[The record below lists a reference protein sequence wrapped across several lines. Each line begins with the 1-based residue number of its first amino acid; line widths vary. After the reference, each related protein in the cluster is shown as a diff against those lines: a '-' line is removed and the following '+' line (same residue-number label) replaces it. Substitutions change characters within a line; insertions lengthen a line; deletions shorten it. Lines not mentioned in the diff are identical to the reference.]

1 MRPAINR
8 FILLM
13 LLIPVFSETVSQTI
27 GHKYFKLEKD
37 NKAVKINTLFKN
49 SQGYIYAGTDNGVY
63 KFDGEKYTR
72 INFDNPDYNDT
83 ATALFQD
90 RQQKIWVGFK
100 SGRIA
105 NISNK
110 KLVYFNPEEGTPKK
124 KITAFLQDKE
134 DNLWFATNGEGIYF
148 IRGRHVYLI
157 NEADGLSDLNISTI
171 ILADNGDV
179 LAGSDQGIN
188 ICSIKGDKKTVAV
201 VGPKLGLPDYI
212 VTSII
217 PAGKNTYWI
226 GLQDKGFCLYDH
238 SNKKISIPAASANWN
253 YGQINALLNA
263 QDILWIATHD
273 NGLYKYA
280 FGTGSLEAVT
290 QIKAGS
296 KIEGLLQDNQGNVWL
311 SSSEYGLIRT
321 PGELIKLIA
330 IPGSPVFEHVH
341 AILSAQNGDI
351 WLNDY
356 DNDLIRV
363 YARKGNYE
371 AQKVK
376 IPVLTEKTDITSLYQ
391 DANENIWVGSMGR
404 GLFILD
410 PHSLR
415 HRSFTE
421 NPAFKNASILSIS
434 GKGNTVYVSS
444 LEGTMA
450 ITIEPDNININKPC
464 RFINYHN
471 SSTGTNY
478 IYTVYK
484 DSRGR
489 VWFATDGNGLTM
501 LQDNVFSYFT
511 KKDQIKDDHIYSITE
526 DRQGNIWFSTA
537 SAGIYKYDGKKF
549 TNYSVSDGLSDL
561 NISVLRTDRSGNII
575 IVHKMGLDILNP
587 VTGNISYLNSNQG
600 TPKINAEDLGAVTQ
614 DNAGRVMVSTV
625 DGILSYTSP
634 AHSLQKPTAVLESVQ
649 LFLQDID
656 DNRSNV
662 FSHDENNFTFNYTGL
677 YYSDPEQVYYQYKLE
692 GLDSSWVVT
701 RDRSKNFPSLEP
713 GNYTF
718 RIQSSL
724 NRNFKNADE
733 ASYRFVIKQAFYKR
747 AWFII
752 LCVLIIA
759 GLLYWY
765 IKSREAEVKKLER
778 LRQEKVQFQFEV
790 LRNQVNP
797 HFLFNSFNTLISTIE
812 DDPKMAVEYVEQ
824 LSDFFRSIVNYRDKE
839 IISLKEETDLLNIY
853 YFLQQKRHGSNIEL
867 KSGLTEQQKLQ
878 YFIPPLTLQLLM
890 ENAIKHNAIS
900 KETKLVISLE
910 ITGDEYL
917 QVKNNINTRMSRQEG
932 AGMGLQNI
940 SNRYT
945 LLSNKKVQ
953 ISNDEKYFIVS
964 LPLLKN

>member
-8 FILLM
+8 FILLI
-13 LLIPVFSETVSQTI
+13 LLMPFFTEAAAQTI

-37 NKAVKINTLFKN
+37 NKAVKINTLFKT

-148 IRGRHVYLI
+148 IRGRHMYLI
-157 NEADGLSDLNISTI
+157 NEANGLSDLNISTI
-171 ILADNGDV
+171 TLADNGDI

-188 ICSIKGDKKTVAV
+188 ICRIKGNQKNITV

-238 SNKKISIPAASANWN
+238 SNKKISIPPAAVNWN
-253 YGQINALLNA
+253 YGQINSMLTA
-263 QDILWIATHD
+263 QDMLWIATQD
-273 NGLYKYA
+273 NGLYKYS
-280 FGTGSLEAVT
+280 FGNGILDAASQV
-290 QIKAGS
+290 KAGN
-296 KIEGLLQDNQGNVWL
+296 KIESLLQDNQGNVWL

-356 DNDLIRV
+356 NNDVLRV
-363 YARKGNYE
+363 FSRNGIYQ
-371 AQKVK
+371 AQKVT

-391 DANENIWVGSMGR
+391 DTNENIWVGSMGK

-410 PHSLR
+410 PHNLQ
-415 HRSFTE
+415 HRPFTE
-421 NPAFKNASILSIS
+421 NPAFKNASILSIN

-450 ITIEPDNININKPC
+450 ITIEPENIHISKPYRFTNYDNA
-464 RFINYHN
+464 
-471 SSTGTNY
+471 STGTNY

-484 DSRGR
+484 DSRNR

-549 TNYSVSDGLSDL
+549 TNFSVSDGLSDL

-575 IVHKMGLDILNP
+575 IVHKLGLDILNP

-614 DNAGRVMVSTV
+614 DKEGRVMVSTV
-625 DGILSYTSP
+625 DGILSYSSP
-634 AHSLQKPTAVLESVQ
+634 ANSLQKPTAVLESVQ

-713 GNYTF
+713 GSYTF
-718 RIQSSL
+718 RIRSSL

-752 LCVLIIA
+752 LCVLLIA
-759 GLLYWY
+759 TLLYWY

-839 IISLKEETDLLNIY
+839 IISLKEETELLNIY

-867 KSGLTEQQKLQ
+867 KSNLTEQQKLQ

-900 KETKLVISLE
+900 KETKLVISLD

-940 SNRYT
+940 VNRYT
-945 LLSNKKVQ
+945 LLSNKKVL

>member
-8 FILLM
+8 FILLI
-13 LLIPVFSETVSQTI
+13 LLMPFFTEAAAQTI

-37 NKAVKINTLFKN
+37 NKAVKINTLFKT

-148 IRGRHVYLI
+148 IRGRHMYLI
-157 NEADGLSDLNISTI
+157 NEANGLSDLNISTI
-171 ILADNGDV
+171 TLADNGDI

-188 ICSIKGDKKTVAV
+188 ICRIKGNQKNITV

-238 SNKKISIPAASANWN
+238 SNKKISIPPAAVNWN
-253 YGQINALLNA
+253 YGQINSMLTA
-263 QDILWIATHD
+263 QDMLWIATQD
-273 NGLYKYA
+273 NGLYKYS
-280 FGTGSLEAVT
+280 FGNGILDAASQV
-290 QIKAGS
+290 KAGN
-296 KIEGLLQDNQGNVWL
+296 KIESLLQDNQGNVWL

-356 DNDLIRV
+356 NNDVLRV
-363 YARKGNYE
+363 FSRNGIYQ
-371 AQKVK
+371 AQKVT

-391 DANENIWVGSMGR
+391 DTNENIWVGSMGK

-410 PHSLR
+410 PHNLQ
-415 HRSFTE
+415 HRPFTE
-421 NPAFKNASILSIS
+421 NPAFKNASILSIN

-450 ITIEPDNININKPC
+450 ITIEPENIHISKPYRFTNYDNA
-464 RFINYHN
+464 
-471 SSTGTNY
+471 STGTNY

-484 DSRGR
+484 DSRNR

-549 TNYSVSDGLSDL
+549 TNFSVSDGLSDL

-575 IVHKMGLDILNP
+575 IVHKLGLDILNP

-614 DNAGRVMVSTV
+614 DKEGRVMVSTV
-625 DGILSYTSP
+625 DGILSYSSP
-634 AHSLQKPTAVLESVQ
+634 ANSLQKPTAVLESVQ

-713 GNYTF
+713 GSYTF
-718 RIQSSL
+718 RIRSSL

-752 LCVLIIA
+752 LCVLLIA
-759 GLLYWY
+759 TLLYWY

-867 KSGLTEQQKLQ
+867 KSNLTEQQKLQ

-900 KETKLVISLE
+900 KETKLVISLD

-940 SNRYT
+940 VNRYT
-945 LLSNKKVQ
+945 LLSNKKVL